1 MSKHSPASNRI
12 PSILAIPDK
21 LKDIR
26 KKLLALRI
34 PRERQFYGWAALLL
48 LVAGVL
54 IILFTLIRPLR
65 GMREIALAAAAV
77 LSLPVIV
84 LDGLVLIRKKMLP
97 IEEIVLLLASVIVV
111 IVRDMGALAAIL
123 MSAAAL
129 REVEG
134 YAQLHR
140 DAVLY
145 GEQEERVELREQ
157 LQQCDVEKSATG
169 AVLMPAELPV
179 GSLTALVGAP
189 LFIYLLYKNK
199 KQY

>member
-97 IEEIVLLLASVIVV
+97 IEEIFF
-111 IVRDMGALAAIL
+111 R
-123 MSAAAL
+123 
-129 REVEG
+129 
-134 YAQLHR
+134 
-140 DAVLY
+140 
-145 GEQEERVELREQ
+145 
-157 LQQCDVEKSATG
+157 
-169 AVLMPAELPV
+169 
-179 GSLTALVGAP
+179 
-189 LFIYLLYKNK
+189 
-199 KQY
+199 